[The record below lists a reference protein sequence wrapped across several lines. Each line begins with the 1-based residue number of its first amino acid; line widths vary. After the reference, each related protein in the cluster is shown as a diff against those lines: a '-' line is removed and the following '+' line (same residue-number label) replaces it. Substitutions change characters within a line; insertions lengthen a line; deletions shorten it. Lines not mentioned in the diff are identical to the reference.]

1 MAKVKENFESGTK
14 KVPFRLGAAMMQ
26 AFPIKQ
32 GLEASFNKIGA
43 QWPAGLSK
51 VNEPDTQR

>member
-32 GLEASFNKIGA
+32 GLEASFSKIGA

-51 VNEPDTQR
+51 EPETQH